1 MRKIQAG
8 RGYDYLLKSVVRG
21 DANMADPNPVTR
33 YYTEEGTPPGRW
45 MGSALH
51 AFGDGEIRRGDQVTP
66 QQLQLLIGAGLDPV
80 TGEKLGRAFP
90 VYPPVE
96 ERLAARVAELS
107 PSLTAEQRSEATR
120 QIRAEESVKPSSGV
134 AGYDFTFSVPKSVSA
149 LWGVADAGTQA
160 LIVGAHH
167 EAVAEVLDFMEREVA
182 ATRRGVAA
190 GNGAVMQA
198 DVIGVAAT
206 AYDHWDSRLGDPQ
219 LHTHVVVS
227 NKVKTTEDGR
237 WRSLDGT
244 AMYEAN
250 VPISEHY
257 NAVLADRLTRLF
269 GIEWEQRERGAERNA
284 AWELAPVPETLIRE
298 FSSRSSHIDQEKDR
312 LIAEYTELTGRRPS
326 SAKIIQL
333 RAKATLA
340 TRPEKEI
347 HSLFDLTTQW
357 RGRAQKI
364 LGRGAVDW
372 AKEVT
377 APPRARPTLR
387 ADDVPLDAI
396 TEVGISVVGAVE
408 EKRSTWKHWNLW
420 AEASRQTMGWRFAS
434 VEHREAVVG
443 MIVEAAKQES
453 LAITPPDLVTV
464 PEVFQRTDGTS
475 RFRPRHGVVFTSETL
490 LAAEDRLLARAEDM
504 TAPAIGLDVIER
516 VTRKEH
522 LLSAEQSETLA
533 RIAVS
538 GRRLDLLVGPAGA
551 GKTTAMH
558 ALKTA
563 WVKAHGK
570 ESIVGLAPSAVAAQV
585 LAEDLGIACE
595 NTAKWLHEH
604 DRGRAE
610 FRSGQLVII
619 DEATL
624 AGTLTLDRLTALAA
638 EAGAKVL
645 LVGDWAQL
653 QSVDAGGAFS
663 LLASARPDTPE
674 LTEVHRFTHEWEK
687 TASLDLRFGR
697 AEVIGT
703 YVEMDRVQQ
712 GTTDEMMDAAY
723 LAWAADVKDGR
734 TSLLVAEA
742 TDMVIRLNRRARAD
756 RIVANPVGDI
766 EVNLEDGTQAS
777 EGDIIITRHNDR
789 RLHTMRG
796 GWVRNG
802 DRWTVTR
809 VHRDGSMQVQR
820 LGPAVGGSVVLPA
833 AYVAEHVD
841 LGYAVTAHRAQGMTV
856 DTSHVVV
863 TGSTTRENLYVSMTR
878 GRDSNI
884 AYVALDKPDEGHTPP
899 EPDDVNAYTVLYG
912 VLQHIGGEL
921 SAHQMITAEQD
932 RWSSI
937 AQIAAEYETIG
948 AVAQRDRWV
957 AMIRGSGLTEVQ
969 IAKVLASESFGPLTA
984 ELRRAEA
991 DRHDIDRL
999 LPALVSRRALG
1010 DAEDIG
1016 AVLISRLERVARPRR
1031 GGRRPSP
1038 RLVAGLIPVAAGR
1051 MSETMS
1057 NALAERADLMEARAL
1072 SLAAKAVE
1080 EEAPWLK
1087 RLGVVPSADA
1097 ARRRWLYEARTVA
1110 AYRDRYN
1117 VDGRRALG
1125 EPRTESQKFDAVRAQ
1140 RAIRRAQAIS
1150 DADTTHNVRSQ
1161 ATDRKDGRTR
1171 SDSQRQSWTR

>member
-1 MRKIQAG
+1 MTVSMRKIQAG

-21 DANMADPNPVTR
+21 DANMADPNPFTR
-33 YYTEEGTPPGRW
+33 YYTGEGTPPGRW

-51 AFGDGEIRRGDQVTP
+51 AFGDGEIKRGDQVTS

-90 VYPPVE
+90 VLRPVE
-96 ERLAARVAELS
+96 ERIAARVADLS
-107 PSLTAEQRSEATR
+107 PSLTTEQRSEAER
-120 QIRAEESVKPSSGV
+120 QIKTEESVKPSSGV
-134 AGYDFTFSVPKSVSA
+134 AGFDYTFSVPKSVSA

-167 EAVAEVLDFMEREVA
+167 EAVAEVLGFMEREVV
-182 ATRRGVAA
+182 ATRRGVVA

-219 LHTHVVVS
+219 LHTHVVIS
-227 NKVKTTEDGR
+227 NKVKSTEDGR

-257 NAVLADRLTRLF
+257 NAVLADRITRLF

-284 AWELAPVPETLIRE
+284 AWELAPVPERLIRE
-298 FSSRSSHIDQEKDR
+298 FSSRASQIDREKDR
-312 LIAEYTELTGRRPS
+312 LVDDYIERTGHRPS
-326 SAKIIQL
+326 AARIIQL

-357 RGRAQKI
+357 RGRAQEI
-364 LGRGAVDW
+364 LGTGAVEW

-377 APPRARPTLR
+377 ARPIARPTLR
-387 ADDVPLDAI
+387 ADDVPLDVI
-396 TEVGISVVGAVE
+396 GEVALSVVGAVE
-408 EKRSTWKHWNLW
+408 EKRSTWRHWNLW

-434 VEHREAVVG
+434 AEDREAVVG
-443 MIVEAAKQES
+443 MIVDAAKQES
-453 LAITPPDLVTV
+453 LTITPPELVTV
-464 PEVFQRTDGTS
+464 PETFRRADGTT
-475 RFRPRHGVVFTSETL
+475 RFRPRHSVVFTSETL
-490 LAAEDRLLARAEDM
+490 LAAEDRLLRRSEDM
-504 TAPAIGLDVIER
+504 TAPEVRLDVIER

-533 RIAVS
+533 GIAVS
-538 GRRLDLLVGPAGA
+538 GRQVDLLVGPAGA

-563 WVKAHGK
+563 WTKTHGK
-570 ESIVGLAPSAVAAQV
+570 GSIVGLAPSAVAAQV

-595 NTAKWLHEH
+595 NTFKWLHEH
-604 DRGRAE
+604 DRGRAQ
-610 FRSGQLVII
+610 FRKGQLVII

-638 EAGAKVL
+638 DAGAKVL

-663 LLASARPDTPE
+663 LLVSARPDTPE

-687 TASLDLRFGR
+687 TASLDLRHGR

-703 YVEMDRVQQ
+703 YIAKDRVRD

-734 TSLLVAEA
+734 PSILVAEA

-766 EVNLEDGTQAS
+766 EVNLSDGTQAS
-777 EGDIIITRHNDR
+777 EGDLVITRHNDR
-789 RLHTMRG
+789 RLHALRG
-796 GWVRNG
+796 GFVRNG

-809 VHRDGSMQVQR
+809 VHKDGSMQVQR
-820 LGPAVGGSVVLPA
+820 LGVDVGGTVTLPA

-841 LGYAVTAHRAQGMTV
+841 LGYAVTAHRAQGITV

-863 TGSTTRENLYVSMTR
+863 TGSTTRENFYVSMTR
-878 GRDSNI
+878 GRESNV
-884 AYVALDKPDEGHTPP
+884 AYVALDKPDERHAPP
-899 EPDDVNAYTVLYG
+899 EPDEANAHTVLYG
-912 VLQHIGGEL
+912 VLQHLGGEL
-921 SAHQMITAEQD
+921 SAHQMVLAEQE

-937 AQIAAEYETIG
+937 SQLGAEYETIS

-957 AMIRGSGLTEVQ
+957 DAIKTSGLTEAQVEQ
-969 IAKVLASESFGPLTA
+969 VLASPSFGPLTA
-984 ELRRAEA
+984 ELRRAESNHY
-991 DRHDIDRL
+991 DVENL
-999 LPALVSRRALG
+999 LPIVVARRGLG

-1016 AVLISRLERVARPRR
+1016 AVLISRVQKAAQARQGKRHQPQK
-1031 GGRRPSP
+1031 
-1038 RLVAGLIPVAAGR
+1038 LVVGLIPVADGP
-1051 MSETMS
+1051 MS
-1057 NALAERADLMEARAL
+1057 AEMAEVLNELADLMEERAMI
-1072 SLAAKAVE
+1072 LAEKAVE
-1080 EEAPWLK
+1080 DKASWLK
-1087 RLGVVPSADA
+1087 RLGAPPASEDA
-1097 ARRRWLYEARTVA
+1097 HRRWLHEVRTVA
-1110 AYRDRYN
+1110 AYRDRYQAE
-1117 VDGRRALG
+1117 RRRTLG
-1125 EPRTESQKFDAVRAQ
+1125 APTTVAQTLDAARAE
-1140 RAIRRAQAIS
+1140 RAIRRARAIS
-1150 DADTTHNVRSQ
+1150 EEAANAEDGHN
-1161 ATDRKDGRTR
+1161 RTVE
-1171 SDSQRQSWTR
+1171 QRERVLA

>member
-1 MRKIQAG
+1 MTVSMKAIRAG

-45 MGSALH
+45 MGSAVH
-51 AFGDGEIRRGDQVTP
+51 AFGAGEIKRGDTVTP
-66 QQLQLLIGAGLDPV
+66 QQLQLLIGAGLDPIS
-80 TGEKLGRAFP
+80 GDKLGRAFP
-90 VYPPVE
+90 TFPPLKQ
-96 ERLAARVAELS
+96 RMTDRAAEL
-107 PSLTAEQRSEATR
+107 PSDLNDEQRNDALL
-120 QIRAEESVKPSSGV
+120 QIKAEESRKASTGV
-134 AGYDFTFSVPKSVSA
+134 AGFDFTFSVPKSVSA

-160 LIVGAHH
+160 LIVEAHH
-167 EAVAEVLDFMEREVA
+167 QAVAEVLDFMEREVV

-190 GNGAVMQA
+190 GDGAVMQA

-219 LHTHVVVS
+219 LHTHVVIS

-237 WRSLDGT
+237 WRSLDGRPLF
-244 AMYEAN
+244 EAN

-269 GIEWEQRERGAERNA
+269 GIEWEQRDRGKNHNP
-284 AWELAPVPETLIRE
+284 AWELAPVPESLIRE
-298 FSSRSSHIDQEKDR
+298 FSSRTSHIEQEAER
-312 LIAEYTELTGRRPS
+312 LIEEYVAANGRRPS
-326 SAKIIQL
+326 KKQIIVM
-333 RAKATLA
+333 RAQATRA

-347 HSLFDLTTQW
+347 HSLFDLTTGW

-364 LGRGAVDW
+364 LGMGAVEW

-377 APPRARPTLR
+377 ARPTARPTLR
-387 ADDVPLDAI
+387 ADDVPLAAI
-396 TEVGISVVGAVE
+396 GEVAVSVVGVVE
-408 EKRSTWKHWNLW
+408 EKRSTWRHWNLW

-434 VEHREAVVG
+434 AEDREAVLG
-443 MIVEAAKQES
+443 MIVDAAKRES
-453 LAITPPDLVTV
+453 LAITPPELVAI
-464 PEVFQRTDGTS
+464 PDVFRRADGTT
-475 RFRPRHGVVFTSETL
+475 RFRPRHAIAFTSEAL
-490 LAAEDRLLARAEDM
+490 LAAEDQLQARSEDM
-504 TAPAIGLDVIER
+504 TAPEVSLDVIER

-522 LLSAEQSETLA
+522 LLSAERSETLA

-538 GRRLDLLVGPAGA
+538 GRQVDLLVGPAGA

-563 WVKAHGK
+563 WTKAHGK
-570 ESIVGLAPSAVAAQV
+570 GSVVGLAPSAVAAQV
-585 LAEDLGIACE
+585 LAEDLGIGCE

-610 FRSGQLVII
+610 FRKGQLVII

-624 AGTLTLDRLTALAA
+624 AGTLALDRLTALAA

-687 TASLDLRFGR
+687 AASLDLRHGR
-697 AEVIGT
+697 AEVIST
-703 YVEMDRVQQ
+703 YAAHERVRE

-723 LAWAADVKDGR
+723 LAWASDVQEGR
-734 TSLLVAEA
+734 TSILVAEA
-742 TDMVIRLNRRARAD
+742 SNMVIHLNERARAD

-766 EVNLEDGTQAS
+766 EVNLTDGTKAS
-777 EGDIIITRHNDR
+777 EGDLVITRHNDR
-789 RLHTMRG
+789 RLHTLRG

-802 DRWTVTR
+802 DRWIVTR
-809 VHRDGSMQVQR
+809 VHKDGSVQVQR
-820 LGPAVGGSVVLPA
+820 ADVDFGGSVTLPA

-856 DTSHVVV
+856 ETSHVVV
-863 TGSTTRENLYVSMTR
+863 TGSTTRENFYVSMTR

-884 AYVALDKPDEGHTPP
+884 AYVALDKPDEGHAPP
-899 EPDDVNAYTVLYG
+899 EPDEVNAHTVLYG

-921 SAHQMITAEQD
+921 SAHQMIVAEQE

-937 AQIAAEYETIG
+937 SQLGAEYETIG

-957 AMIRGSGLTEVQ
+957 QTIKNGGLTEAQVEQ
-969 IAKVLASESFGPLTA
+969 VLASESFGPLTA

-991 DRHDIDRL
+991 SHHEVDRL
-999 LPALVSRRALG
+999 LPAVVQRRGLD

-1016 AVLISRLERVARPRR
+1016 AVLISRLGKAAQMKH
-1031 GGRRPSP
+1031 GKARPSP
-1038 RLVAGLIPVAAGR
+1038 KLVVGLIPVADGP
-1051 MSETMS
+1051 MSEQMAE
-1057 NALAERADLMEARAL
+1057 ALTGLADLMEGRAVT
-1072 SLAAKAVE
+1072 LAEKAVE
-1080 EEAPWLK
+1080 DKAPWLK
-1087 RLGVVPSADA
+1087 PLGAEPTPAA
-1097 ARRRWLYEARTVA
+1097 ARRRWLHEVRTVA
-1110 AYRDRYN
+1110 AYRDRYK
-1117 VDGRRALG
+1117 VEGRRALG
-1125 EPRTESQKFDAVRAQ
+1125 EPKNEAQKLDAARAEQ
-1140 RAIRRAQAIS
+1140 AIRRARAIS
-1150 DADTTHNVRSQ
+1150 EEVANAQEGRSRSLG
-1161 ATDRKDGRTR
+1161 ARGRALG
-1171 SDSQRQSWTR
+1171 